1 MYHNC
6 ATNLARMKI
15 KKTFILLFIILILS
29 GFNLHYFIF
38 SIYEV
43 NIVVKP
49 KVVFADPSTEIKVTV
64 KPINAMGWDVPFRT
78 VKAKFKILEGNDL
91 IKIKLVDEENGFIL
105 LQSTGSDGK
114 VGIYIDSKY
123 SLFPSYIE
131 VQILPK
137 TV

>member
-1 MYHNC
+1 
-6 ATNLARMKI
+6 MKSI
-15 KKTFILLFIILILS
+15 KTFVFFFILLVLA

-43 NIVVKP
+43 KIVVEP
-49 KVVFADPSTEIKVTV
+49 KEVFADPSTEIKVTA
-64 KPINAMGWDVPFRT
+64 KPINAMGWEVPFRT

-91 IKIKLVDEENGFIL
+91 VIIKLVDEENGFIL
-105 LQSTGSDGK
+105 LQSIGTEGK
-114 VGIYIDSKY
+114 VGIYIDSEY

>member
-1 MYHNC
+1 
-6 ATNLARMKI
+6 MKI
-15 KKTFILLFIILILS
+15 SQTFILIFIALVLA

-49 KVVFADPSTEIKVTV
+49 KEVFADPSSEIKVTA
-64 KPINAMGWDVPFRT
+64 KPINAMGWEVPFRT
-78 VKAKFKILEGNDL
+78 VKAKFKIIEGNNL
-91 IKIKLVDEENGFIL
+91 VIIKLVDEENGFIL
-105 LQSTGSDGK
+105 LQPIGVEGK
-114 VGIYIDSKY
+114 VGIYIDSEY

-131 VQILPK
+131 VQILSK

>member
-1 MYHNC
+1 
-6 ATNLARMKI
+6 MKI
-15 KKTFILLFIILILS
+15 TKIFILLFIILVLA
-29 GFNLHYFIF
+29 GFILHYFIF
-38 SIYEV
+38 SIYEI

-49 KVVFADPSTEIKVTV
+49 KEVFADASTEIQVTV
-64 KPINAMGWDVPFRT
+64 VPINAMGWDVPFRT
-78 VKAKFKILEGNDL
+78 VNAKFKILEGTSL
-91 IKIKLVDEENGFIL
+91 VTTKIVNEEDGFIL
-105 LQSTGSDGK
+105 LQSTGTEGK

>member
-1 MYHNC
+1 
-6 ATNLARMKI
+6 MKI
-15 KKTFILLFIILILS
+15 KKTFILLFIILILV
-29 GFNLHYFIF
+29 GFNFHYFIF

-49 KVVFADPSTEIKVTV
+49 NVVIADPSTEIKVTV

-91 IKIKLVDEENGFIL
+91 VIIKLVNEENGFIL
-105 LQSTGSDGK
+105 LQSIGTEGK
-114 VGIYIDSKY
+114 VGINIDSEY
-123 SLFPSYIE
+123 SLFPSYVE

>member
-1 MYHNC
+1 
-6 ATNLARMKI
+6 MKI
-15 KKTFILLFIILILS
+15 TKIFKLFFIILVLA
-29 GFNLHYFIF
+29 GFSLYYFIF

-49 KVVFADPSTEIKVTV
+49 KEVFADPSTEIKLTV
-64 KPINAMGWDVPFRT
+64 IPINAMGWEVPFRT
-78 VKAKFKILEGNDL
+78 VKAKFKILEGEDIVTL
-91 IKIKLVDEENGFIL
+91 KLVNEEDGFIL
-105 LQSTGSDGK
+105 LQSIGMEGK
-114 VGIYIDSKY
+114 VGIYIDSEY

>member
-1 MYHNC
+1 ME
-6 ATNLARMKI
+6 I
-15 KKTFILLFIILILS
+15 IKTFILFFIVLVLA
-29 GFNLHYFIF
+29 GFILHYFIF

-43 NIVVKP
+43 KIVVKP
-49 KVVFADPSTEIKVTV
+49 NEVFADPSTEIKVTA
-64 KPINAMGWDVPFRT
+64 KPINAMGWEVPFRT

-91 IKIKLVDEENGFIL
+91 VTIKSVDEENGFIL
-105 LQSTGSDGK
+105 LQSVGTEGK
-114 VGIYIDSKY
+114 VSIYIDSEY

>member
-1 MYHNC
+1 
-6 ATNLARMKI
+6 MKI
-15 KKTFILLFIILILS
+15 KKTFILLFIILILA

-49 KVVFADPSTEIKVTV
+49 NVVIADPSTEIKVTV

-91 IKIKLVDEENGFIL
+91 VIIKLVNEENGFIL
-105 LQSTGSDGK
+105 LQSIGTEGK
-114 VGIYIDSKY
+114 VGINIDSEY
-123 SLFPSYIE
+123 SLFPSYVE

>member
-1 MYHNC
+1 
-6 ATNLARMKI
+6 MKSI
-15 KKTFILLFIILILS
+15 KTFILFFIVLVLA
-29 GFNLHYFIF
+29 GYNLHYFIF

-43 NIVVKP
+43 KIVVKSRE
-49 KVVFADPSTEIKVTV
+49 VFADPSTEIKVTA
-64 KPINAMGWDVPFRT
+64 KPINAMGWEVPFRT

-91 IKIKLVDEENGFIL
+91 VIIKLVDEENGFIL
-105 LQSTGSDGK
+105 LQSIGTEGK
-114 VGIYIDSKY
+114 VGIYIDSEY

>member
-1 MYHNC
+1 
-6 ATNLARMKI
+6 MKFI
-15 KKTFILLFIILILS
+15 KTFILFFIVLVLA

-43 NIVVKP
+43 KIVVKP
-49 KVVFADPSTEIKVTV
+49 NEVFADPSSVIKVTAN
-64 KPINAMGWDVPFRT
+64 PINAMGWEVPFRT

-91 IKIKLVDEENGFIL
+91 VTIKLVDEENGIIL
-105 LQSTGSDGK
+105 LQSIGTEGK
-114 VGIYIDSKY
+114 VGIYIDSEY

-137 TV
+137 SV

>member
-1 MYHNC
+1 
-6 ATNLARMKI
+6 MKI
-15 KKTFILLFIILILS
+15 IKTFILFFIVLVLA

-43 NIVVKP
+43 KIIVKP
-49 KVVFADPSTEIKVTV
+49 KEVFADPSSEIKVTAE
-64 KPINAMGWDVPFRT
+64 PINALGWEVPFRT
-78 VKAKFKILEGNDL
+78 VKAEFKILEGNDL
-91 IKIKLVDEENGFIL
+91 VTIKLVDEENGFIL
-105 LQSTGSDGK
+105 LQSMGTEGK
-114 VGIYIDSKY
+114 VGIYIDSEY

>member
-1 MYHNC
+1 
-6 ATNLARMKI
+6 MKTI
-15 KKTFILLFIILILS
+15 KTFILLFIISVLA
-29 GFNLHYFIF
+29 GFILHYFIF

-43 NIVVKP
+43 KIVVKP
-49 KVVFADPSTEIKVTV
+49 SEVFADPSTEIKVTA
-64 KPINAMGWDVPFRT
+64 KPINAMGWEVPFRT

-91 IKIKLVDEENGFIL
+91 VTIKSVDEENGFIL
-105 LQSTGSDGK
+105 LQSTGTEGK
-114 VGIYIDSKY
+114 VGIYIDSEY

>member
-1 MYHNC
+1 
-6 ATNLARMKI
+6 MKI
-15 KKTFILLFIILILS
+15 KKTFTLFFIILVFA
-29 GFNLHYFIF
+29 GFTLHYFIF

-64 KPINAMGWDVPFRT
+64 NPINAMGWDVPFRT
-78 VKAKFKILEGNDL
+78 VKAKFNILGGDGL
-91 IKIKLVDEENGFIL
+91 VTIKLVNEEEGFIL
-105 LQSTGSDGK
+105 LQSTGTEGK
-114 VGIYIDSKY
+114 VSIYIDSEY

-131 VQILPK
+131 VLILPK